1 MRLIKSA
8 LEYRS
13 IAEIK
18 KVPNGVRGIYCLYK
32 KRGKSYGLVYVGMS
46 GVNGRVAARLRK
58 HQKSLNKD
66 WSHFSYYEVWD
77 NITDAEIAE
86 LEGLFLQLS
95 RFDKNT
101 NLQNSQ
107 NTHQPL
113 VQLRRKT
120 ERELNLEAITQK
132 KLGIL

>member
-8 LEYRS
+8 LEYRKIS
-13 IAEIK
+13 EIK

-32 KRGKSYGLVYVGMS
+32 KRGKSYALVYVGMS

-58 HQKSLNKD
+58 HAKSVNKD

-77 NITDAEIAE
+77 NITDVEIAE

-101 NLQNSQ
+101 NLSNAQ
-107 NTHQPL
+107 NTHKPL
-113 VQLRRKT
+113 LKLRQKT
-120 ERELNLEAITQK
+120 ERELQITPINPK
-132 KLGIL
+132 RLGLR

>member
-8 LEYRS
+8 LEYRKKG
-13 IAEIK
+13 EIS
-18 KVPNGVRGIYCLYK
+18 KVPGGVRGIYCLYK
-32 KRGKSYGLVYVGMS
+32 KRGKSYALVYVGMS

-58 HQKSLNKD
+58 HAKSLNKD

-107 NTHQPL
+107 NTHKPL
-113 VQLRRKT
+113 IQLRRKT

-132 KLGIL
+132 KLGII